1 MTRSGVI
8 SLWVRRVAATVAFV
22 LLLGLASV
30 AQAIEV
36 LTTSG
41 CGCCIG
47 WARHMEENGFAAELK
62 NLPMAD
68 LMQVKIGAGLKPG
81 QTSCHTGRI
90 EGYVIEGHV
99 PAREVKRL
107 LAERPDAIGL
117 TVPDM
122 PYGSP
127 GMGEAGPDADPY
139 DVLLV
144 RRDGTIE
151 VYARYP

>member
-30 AQAIEV
+30 AQDIEV

-90 EGYVIEGHV
+90 EGVRDRG
-99 PAREVKRL
+99 PCSRA
-107 LAERPDAIGL
+107 G
-117 TVPDM
+117 
-122 PYGSP
+122 
-127 GMGEAGPDADPY
+127 GEAPSGGTAGRDWADGPGHALR
-139 DVLLV
+139 VTGH
-144 RRDGTIE
+144 RRGG
-151 VYARYP
+151 AGRRSL

>member
-1 MTRSGVI
+1 MNGLGAILR
-8 SLWVRRVAATVAFV
+8 AASTTVALA
-22 LLLGLASV
+22 LLSGMALA
-30 AQAIEV
+30 AQTIEV
-36 LTTSG
+36 LTTAG

-47 WARHMEENGFAAELK
+47 WARHMEQNGFTAELR

-90 EGYVIEGHV
+90 DGCAIEGHV
-99 PAREVKRL
+99 PAGEVKRL

-127 GMGEAGPDADPY
+127 GMGEAGPDADPH

-144 RRDGTIE
+144 RRDGTTE
-151 VYARYP
+151 VFASYR

>member
-1 MTRSGVI
+1 MVTLSRAVMANIKQNIAVALGLKAVFLVTTVIGVTGLWPAILADTGATVLVTANAMRLLSWGRNERIGTMTRSGVI

-81 QTSCHTGRI
+81 
-90 EGYVIEGHV
+90 
-99 PAREVKRL
+99 
-107 LAERPDAIGL
+107 
-117 TVPDM
+117 
-122 PYGSP
+122 
-127 GMGEAGPDADPY
+127 
-139 DVLLV
+139 
-144 RRDGTIE
+144 
-151 VYARYP
+151 